1 MMKSHLKCSR
11 LKSLK
16 SSLLKTG
23 FITLV
28 FVSNISFAAE
38 EPVPTRAEAIKWL
51 EMMDKALVEQNYTGT
66 FVFARGS
73 HFETI
78 EIVHRFNDGEE
89 LERLT
94 SLNGEEREII
104 RSNGETVCYH
114 IEGENLDLSHAMP
127 MGPFSHSFRE
137 KLSVNQALYNI
148 SVHGSERI
156 AGHNAMRIA
165 ISPLNANRYGYRLWI
180 DSETGLLLKSNLV
193 NDGRV
198 LEFFQFSQVSIGDD
212 IDESQLVASLEGD
225 TVRHTLSVFEQEI
238 ARQNAVKHDWRV
250 AWVPRGFKRVAAN
263 NGSGMSFSDGIA
275 TLSVFVESSPKSS
288 LGNTQALIGGTV
300 VITRHVKGSSKQITV
315 VGEVPLETAKKV
327 AESVEPIIY

>member
-1 MMKSHLKCSR
+1 ML
-11 LKSLK
+11 
-16 SSLLKTG
+16 SSLLQGSLRT
-23 FITLV
+23 FALV
-28 FVSNISFAAE
+28 ALVIVSSASFAAE
-38 EPVPTRAEAIKWL
+38 EQLPNKADGIKWL
-51 EMMDKALVEQNYTGT
+51 ELMDKALVEQNYTGT

-78 EIVHRFNDGEE
+78 EIVHQFKDGEE

-104 RSNGETVCYH
+104 RSNGQTVCYH
-114 IEGENLDLSHAMP
+114 IESESLDLSHAMP
-127 MGPFSHSFRE
+127 MGPFSHNFRE

-156 AGHNAMRIA
+156 AGHDALRIA

-180 DSETGLLLKSNLV
+180 DSKTGLLLKSNLV
-193 NDGRV
+193 SDGRV
-198 LEFFQFSQVSIGDD
+198 LEFFQFSQVSIGEN
-212 IDESQLVASLEGD
+212 IDESQLIASLEGD
-225 TVRHTLSVFEQEI
+225 TVQHTLSILEQEI

-250 AWVPRGFKRVAAN
+250 AWIPRGFKRVLDN
-263 NGSGMSFSDGIA
+263 NHGMSFTDGIA
-275 TLSVFVESSPKSS
+275 TLSVFVESTPKST